1 MGLFG
6 KSSQEKAAEKNI
18 KLQNEYND
26 KRYRFDKR
34 QTKRQ
39 NRYNRKT
46 VEIERENERVFRE
59 FGDAQRNQEYQDL
72 LKIRNFEYGQ
82 QVRQYNESE
91 RIYGMQRGFNAQ
103 AEIQAKEAENRRYQ
117 EILTGMS
124 FEQQDMLVQM
134 LQQEGQAQARVGPG
148 RSAAKVIGSNLAA
161 YGRNQA
167 VMAESLLSATKEN
180 AISNRQISMDR
191 YGADLAAQSRR
202 MLQPMRAPDPMAPL
216 KLPQATIQNA
226 YRLRTPPKAPNQ
238 RIGSSS
244 PGFGQI
250 LGTGLQIAGGIA
262 SVAPGGQLA
271 GAIMGG
277 LGSLF

>member
-1 MGLFG
+1 MFSGG
-6 KSSQEKAAEKNI
+6 QRREAV
-18 KLQNEYND
+18 
-26 KRYRFDKR
+26 R
-34 QTKRQ
+34 QTNIQNKRETKTRNYQ
-39 NRYNRKT
+39 NKEIKNTNKYARETVDINRS
-46 VEIERENERVFRE
+46 NERIFRE
-59 FGDAQRNQEYQDL
+59 FQDTERQREYQDL
-72 LKIRNFEYGQ
+72 LKIREFEYGQ

-148 RSAAKVIGSNLAA
+148 RSSGKVIGSNLAA

-167 VMAESLLSATKEN
+167 VMAESLLSASKEN
-180 AISNRQISMDR
+180 SISNRQISMDR

-202 MLQPMRAPDPMAPL
+202 MLTPLKAPDPMAPL
-216 KLPQATIQNA
+216 KLPQAAIQDA
-226 YRLRTPPKAPNQ
+226 YQQRKLPKLPKLRAGT
-238 RIGSSS
+238 SS
-244 PGFGQI
+244 PGFGDF
-250 LGTGLQIAGGIA
+250 LGAGLKIGGMVAGAI
-262 SVAPGGQLA
+262 PGGQLA

-277 LGSLF
+277 VGSLF